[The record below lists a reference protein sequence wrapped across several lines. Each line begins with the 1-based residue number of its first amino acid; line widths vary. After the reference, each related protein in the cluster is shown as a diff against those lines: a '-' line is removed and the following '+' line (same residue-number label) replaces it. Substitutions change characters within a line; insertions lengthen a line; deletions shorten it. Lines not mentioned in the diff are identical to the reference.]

1 MWVNMMGE
9 QKKFIAGDGSVKN
22 LQKEQHNQN
31 KRNTV
36 GKNFTADL
44 NRIEFLFPASH
55 IFSYG
60 FTAVVVRCSFSFIYL
75 FFFFFVITNW
85 QWHEWREIFNLNK
98 RRRQRSFRRLL
109 LLFLGSR
116 AAVVCIV
123 GWLWS
128 ELICEEKAK
137 CQLNFGTV
145 ERRDIDHRHKEN
157 M

>member
-60 FTAVVVRCSFSFIYL
+60 FTAVVVRCSFSFIMQCFVVCKSALPKGAKYSSICYL
-75 FFFFFVITNW
+75 F
-85 QWHEWREIFNLNK
+85 HLN
-98 RRRQRSFRRLL
+98 
-109 LLFLGSR
+109 
-116 AAVVCIV
+116 
-123 GWLWS
+123 
-128 ELICEEKAK
+128 
-137 CQLNFGTV
+137 
-145 ERRDIDHRHKEN
+145 D

>member
-1 MWVNMMGE
+1 MSPFAFGNYLWLTQIKPILIVSFWHSSLLHQSAHSCENCTHWTHCDFHLSREAISAMSLP
-9 QKKFIAGDGSVKN
+9 F
-22 LQKEQHNQN
+22 QH
-31 KRNTV
+31 
-36 GKNFTADL
+36 
-44 NRIEFLFPASH
+44 
-55 IFSYG
+55 Y
-60 FTAVVVRCSFSFIYL
+60 
-75 FFFFFVITNW
+75 FFFYFFVITNW

-116 AAVVCIV
+116 AVVVCIV